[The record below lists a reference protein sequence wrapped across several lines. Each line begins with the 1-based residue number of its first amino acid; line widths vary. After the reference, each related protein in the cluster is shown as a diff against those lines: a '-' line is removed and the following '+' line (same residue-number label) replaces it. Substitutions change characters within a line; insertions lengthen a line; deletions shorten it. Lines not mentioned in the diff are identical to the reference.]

1 MRFAGAPEITSFLNK
16 NKPDF
21 GAMSQSMDDFR
32 SQSEQASIGLQGQ
45 VGAQGISAAG
55 EVEAAGIMADAQAGV
70 AQAQGNA
77 AMMEGIGGIASS
89 AIGAFGGGGGMG
101 GSSMGSFGAKS
112 YPSYVNFNAPAVGG
126 F

>member
-21 GAMSQSMDDFR
+21 GAMSQSMDNFR
-32 SQSEQASIGLQGQ
+32 NQSRQASIGLQGQ

-55 EVEAAGIMADAQAGV
+55 EVEAAGILADAQAGV

-77 AMMEGIGGIASS
+77 AFKEVLGGIASS
-89 AIGAFGGGGGMG
+89 AIGAFDSGGMG
-101 GSSMGSFGAKS
+101 GGMSYTPSGGWGNFGNWGSF
-112 YPSYVNFNAPAVGG
+112 
-126 F
+126 